1 MGSQDVLP
9 LNLIALLSWGHDKR
23 KAKDLFI
30 GGETRLVSGKA
41 ARGTHRSK
49 SDNIFRIGINAAE
62 RRTAKPTGMRR

>member
-41 ARGTHRSK
+41 ARG
-49 SDNIFRIGINAAE
+49 RIGWCRICAE
-62 RRTAKPTGMRR
+62 KAITYSAQA